1 MKLRLTIGL
10 IILCLSV
17 MAQAGEPYVGQYQRL
32 NPSVTTANPNKVE
45 VVELFWYTCPH
56 CYNFDKKYLKA
67 WVKQKPNYVEFIQ
80 MPAVYD
86 LSPKRTVFAKA
97 FYTAEAF
104 GVLDK
109 VSEPIFKA
117 IHKERRRIN
126 NQKALQAL
134 FAKYAGVSK
143 ADFDMVYNSFF
154 TDMKIRRAKE
164 MTKKYGIRG
173 VPAVIVN
180 GKYRL
185 GAQITGGYDNLMKTI
200 NYLIEK
206 EYQAILAQK
215 AMSN

>member
-1 MKLRLTIGL
+1 MKLRLITGL
-10 IILCLSV
+10 ILLCLSL
-17 MAQAGEPYVGQYQRL
+17 MAQASQNFSDNYQSIK
-32 NPSVTTANPNKVE
+32 PSVTTANPNKVE

-56 CYNFDKKYLKA
+56 CYQFNEKYLNA
-67 WVKQKPNYVEFIQ
+67 WVKQKPSYVEFIQ

-97 FYTAEAF
+97 FYTAEAL

-109 VSEPIFKA
+109 VNEPIFQA
-117 IHKERRRIN
+117 IHKKRRKIN
-126 NQKALQAL
+126 NQKALQVL
-134 FAKYAGVSK
+134 FAKYADVSK

-154 TDMKIRRAKE
+154 INMKLRRAKE

-185 GAQITGGYDNLMKTI
+185 GAQITGGYKNLMATI
-200 NYLIEK
+200 DHLIEK
-206 EYQAILAQK
+206 EYK
-215 AMSN
+215 AMSK

>member
-1 MKLRLTIGL
+1 MKLIRLTTGL

-17 MAQAGEPYVGQYQRL
+17 MAQANEDAGHYQVIT
-32 NPSVTTANPNKVE
+32 PSVATDNPNKVE

-56 CYNFDKKYLKA
+56 CYNFNQKYLKA
-67 WVKQKPNYVEFIQ
+67 WLKQKPSYVEFVL
-80 MPAVYD
+80 MPAVYN
-86 LSPKRTVFAKA
+86 LSPNQTVFAKA
-97 FYTAEAF
+97 FYTAEAL

-109 VSEPIFKA
+109 VHEPIFNA

-126 NQKALQAL
+126 NQKALQEL

-154 TDMKIRRAKE
+154 TDLEVRRAKE
-164 MTKKYGIRG
+164 MTSKYGIRG

-185 GAQITGGYDNLMKTI
+185 GAQITGGYKNLMEVL
-200 NYLIEK
+200 NHLIEK
-206 EYQAILAQK
+206 EYK
-215 AMSN
+215 AMSK

>member
-1 MKLRLTIGL
+1 
-10 IILCLSV
+10 
-17 MAQAGEPYVGQYQRL
+17 MAQASDPYAGHYQQIE
-32 NPSVTTANPNKVE
+32 PSVATANPNKVE

-56 CYNFDKKYLKA
+56 CYHFNENYLHS
-67 WVKQKPNYVEFIQ
+67 WLKQKPSYVEFIQ

-97 FYTAEAF
+97 FYTAEAL

-109 VSEPIFKA
+109 VNEPMFKA

-164 MTKKYGIRG
+164 MTMKYGIRG

-185 GAQITGGYDNLMKTI
+185 GAQITGSYKNLMEI
-200 NYLIEK
+200 LDHLIDK
-206 EYQAILAQK
+206 EYK
-215 AMSN
+215 AMSK